1 MTQALMPW
9 HVLTHLTAIHLHGSQ
24 ALGLGLGGHEFREL
38 GGQRNHLDPAH
49 LLAGIA
55 AAPHESCLS
64 IKDTHVNGVSIV
76 LH

>member
-38 GGQRNHLDPAH
+38 GGQRNHPVNDNLKSP
-49 LLAGIA
+49 LATI
-55 AAPHESCLS
+55 
-64 IKDTHVNGVSIV
+64 
-76 LH
+76 